1 LVIVP
6 FSLFSLRKQSDSDLT
21 LVSEAGKTEVHLISS
36 SQSSPTSTGPPLPP
50 PPVSFSPLLANISE
64 LRNHTGSGKQHYV
77 TFFYDKDKQA
87 LTIHF
92 TEKKNDAEMVEG
104 VLVEKVQ
111 FIF

>member
-6 FSLFSLRKQSDSDLT
+6 FSLFYLRKQSDSDLT
-21 LVSEAGKTEVHLISS
+21 LVLEAGKTEVHVISS
-36 SQSSPTSTGPPLPP
+36 SQSSPTSMGPPPP

-64 LRNHTGSGKQHYV
+64 LRNHIGSGKQHYV

-87 LTIHF
+87 LTIKF